1 MNMEALKKEA
11 SEYVALLDDLRI
23 RLGDTESALAVLDQ
37 IGKDRRVRMMATR
50 DHGFVV
56 GNGLSN
62 NGDEPATPK
71 QLGLLR
77 RLGINP
83 PAGLTKKAASTL
95 IDESRGQ

>member
-1 MNMEALKKEA
+1 MEALKQEA
-11 SEYVALLDDLRI
+11 SEYVALLDELRI

-37 IGKDRRVRMMATR
+37 IGKDRRVRMMGTR
-50 DHGFVV
+50 DSGLVA
-56 GNGLSN
+56 GNGYSS

-83 PAGLTKKAASTL
+83 PAGLTKKSASTL
-95 IDESRGQ
+95 IDKSRGQ